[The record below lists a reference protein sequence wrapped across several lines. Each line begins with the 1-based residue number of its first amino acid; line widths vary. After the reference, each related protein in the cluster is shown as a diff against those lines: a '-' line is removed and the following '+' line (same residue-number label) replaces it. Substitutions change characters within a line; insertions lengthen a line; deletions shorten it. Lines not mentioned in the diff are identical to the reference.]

1 MDMVEVF
8 VLMPR
13 PFSALRCDWLTS
25 TCLAMPRG
33 KSFRRSLAAR
43 RREAARADV
52 ELRIQSDEQPS
63 SPSKRRLVRHQVD
76 GCPVVLKEC
85 FVPLNPVMDAVVPAH
100 LPSPDCPAVP
110 QDTPVDATPSAVTM
124 SLEPSSVGVSSSKKL
139 KNSDYA
145 EVNSDV
151 FVADVSKGL
160 QFKPLCGEVV
170 ETLCKQLNVDSEK
183 VDLLCS
189 EVGLLGAPCLK
200 EKIIGDGNCFFRAV
214 SQAVCGT
221 HKHHRKIRLAI
232 VKHLKA
238 NGGIFG
244 SEYSSMEEYLTMSKM
259 AYVGSMATEVEIQ
272 AAADFFGVSIFTYCD
287 GRWLECSC
295 KDRPFSCQGIYLENC
310 NGNHYETVVCVQQPN
325 MQCCYGYCKLVGE
338 ESHLFYAAMR

>member
-1 MDMVEVF
+1 MSNCAEGVF
-8 VLMPR
+8 R
-13 PFSALRCDWLTS
+13 
-25 TCLAMPRG
+25 
-33 KSFRRSLAAR
+33 
-43 RREAARADV
+43 
-52 ELRIQSDEQPS
+52 
-63 SPSKRRLVRHQVD
+63 
-76 GCPVVLKEC
+76 
-85 FVPLNPVMDAVVPAH
+85 PLNPVMDAVVPAH
-100 LPSPDCPAVP
+100 LLSPDCPAVP
-110 QDTPVDATPSAVTM
+110 Q
-124 SLEPSSVGVSSSKKL
+124 
-139 KNSDYA
+139 
-145 EVNSDV
+145 
-151 FVADVSKGL
+151 GL

-170 ETLCKQLNVDSEK
+170 ETLCKRLNVDSEK

-189 EVGLLGAPCLK
+189 EVGPLGAPCLN

-238 NGGIFG
+238 NGGNFR

-287 GRWLECSC
+287 GCWLEYSC
-295 KDRPFSCQGIYLENC
+295 KYRPLSYQGIYLEHC

-325 MQCCYGYCKLVGE
+325 VQCCYGYCKVGRYNFRKRSVGADNSVASSSVKAKSPSRLSLSKYLVRRKKLQNKIRYQEKRQKYLENIKLAQGKIE
-338 ESHLFYAAMR
+338 GDE